1 MAKSIQNIAFLVLA
15 VSLIFVGCSVSRKV
29 PKGEQLLVKNKILN
43 QRLYSSFDPSL
54 NTIIK
59 QTPNNKFFGLVK
71 LRLQMWNLASGKKDS
86 RFWYWVKETLGEE
99 PVLLD
104 TAVSSESCRQI
115 SKFLFKEGF
124 FNNTVSSQTVF
135 LNKRK
140 ARVEYKIDAGRAFIV
155 DTFLVSVADPNL
167 RHVVDPIIEKYRI
180 QHEQYSYS
188 KLEELRTEITTN
200 FQEKGYFEF
209 NKSYVRFRVDTTSS
223 NFDVKL
229 SLEVANPKIGKHQK
243 FKLRR
248 TYVYPDYSF
257 SDESTPNDTDRIGK
271 LNVIYGDKRNITPRF
286 LNQNIFLDDKEYS
299 LSKYN
304 LTYQRLTG
312 VNVFSNVRINLE
324 KIATDSLDA
333 YIQLTPAPKHS
344 FFIESRVESR
354 VNTADNTRDVNF
366 GLSGNVSYAKRNAFK
381 NGEFVLIS
389 LSGGIEPFFLFDSI
403 TSASNFFNTIQFGP
417 SISITY
423 PRFLLPV
430 NQAKF
435 NKLQFPETKLS
446 FSYNRLENTSILRE
460 TYSANLAYQWKE
472 GKYKTHNISPLEIS
486 LVDAQLSPAV
496 KRRIQDFNNPFL
508 LNSYTNQFILAHIYT
523 FIYSKNI
530 TPKTLLSY
538 RGKAEV
544 AGVVLRGLSQ
554 LKLDKFIENS
564 NYAHYFLNEHELRLR
579 VLGKRNQS
587 WAFRAFAGLGVGL
600 NANPLL
606 PFDRRFF
613 AGGSVGLRA
622 WRATTIGPGSYA
634 PPFNEVYSNLNRLG
648 DVKLEVNAEFRFKLA
663 GPLSGALFVDAGN
676 IWEREAQED
685 RPGAAFSGNFMQ
697 EVAIGVGAGIRFDF
711 DFLVVRLDAGLKFRD
726 PSLPSSE
733 RWIFQSKDIYNKR
746 LEEYNSNRSD
756 NEPFA
761 NSYKN
766 NLNFNLGIGYPF

>member
-1 MAKSIQNIAFLVLA
+1 MAKSIQNIAFLVLMA
-15 VSLIFVGCSVSRKV
+15 SLFVAGCSVSRKV
-29 PKGEQLLVKNKILN
+29 PKGQQLLVKNTVVD
-43 QRLYSSFDPSL
+43 QRQIGNFDPSISS
-54 NTIIK
+54 IIK

-71 LRLQMWNLASGKKDS
+71 LRLQMWNLAEGKKDS
-86 RFWYWVKETLGEE
+86 RFWFWVKETLGEE

-104 TAVSSESCRQI
+104 TAISSESCRQI

-124 FNNTVSSQTVF
+124 FNNTVSSETIF
-135 LNKRK
+135 LKKRK
-140 ARVEYKIDAGRAFIV
+140 AKVEYKINPGRAFVV
-155 DTFLVSVADPNL
+155 DTFTVSVADSEL
-167 RHVVDPIIEKYRI
+167 QYAVQPIVNKYRI
-180 QHEQYSYS
+180 QGRQYSYS
-188 KLEELRTEITTN
+188 KLEKLRTELTTN
-200 FQEKGYFEF
+200 FQELGYFEF
-209 NKSYVRFRVDTTSS
+209 NKSYVRFKVDTTSAE
-223 NFDVKL
+223 FDVKL
-229 SLEVANPKIGKHQK
+229 SLEVTNPQVGRHEK
-243 FKLRR
+243 FKLRN
-248 TYVYPDYSF
+248 TYVFPDFSF
-257 SDESTPNDTDRIGK
+257 TDESTPNDTNKIGK
-271 LNVIYGDKRNITPRF
+271 LHVVYGDKRNITPRF
-286 LNQNIFLDDKEYS
+286 LNQNIFLDDKQYA

-324 KIATDSLDA
+324 KVANDSLDA
-333 YIQLTPAPKHS
+333 IIQLTPAPKHS

-354 VNTADNTRDVNF
+354 VNTAENTRDVNF

-381 NGEFVLIS
+381 NGEFVLVS

-403 TSASNFFNTIQFGP
+403 SSSSNFFNTIQFGP
-417 SISITY
+417 SVSITY

-430 NQAKF
+430 NQSKF

-446 FSYNRLENTSILRE
+446 LSYNRLENNSILRE

-472 GKYKTHNISPLEIS
+472 GKYKTHNITPIEVS

-538 RGKAEV
+538 RGKAEF
-544 AGVVLRGLSQ
+544 AGVVLQGLT
-554 LKLDKFIENS
+554 KLNLGNFIENS
-564 NYAHYFLNEHELRLR
+564 NYAHYFLNEQELRLR
-579 VLGKRNQS
+579 VLGRRNQS
-587 WAFRAFAGLGVGL
+587 WAFRVFGGLGVGL
-600 NANPLL
+600 AANPLL

-634 PPFNEVYSNLNRLG
+634 PPFNEIYSNLNRLG
-648 DVKLEVNAEFRFKLA
+648 DIKLEVNAEYRFKLA

-676 IWEREAQED
+676 IWEREEQED
-685 RPGAAFSGNFMQ
+685 RPGAAFKGDFMK
-697 EVAIGVGAGIRFDF
+697 EIAIGVGAGVRFDF

-733 RWIFQSKDIYNKR
+733 RWIFQSKEIYNQM
-746 LEEYNSNRSD
+746 LEDYNANRAD